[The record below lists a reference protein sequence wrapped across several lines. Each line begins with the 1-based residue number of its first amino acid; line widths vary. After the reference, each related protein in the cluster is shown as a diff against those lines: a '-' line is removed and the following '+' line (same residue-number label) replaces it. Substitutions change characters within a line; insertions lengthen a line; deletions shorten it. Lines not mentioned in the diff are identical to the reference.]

1 MTREFSIYLD
11 IVRFLAALTVY
22 LHHLNLRA
30 ISVRKIPFGNLADF
44 GVLAFFLMSGCVI
57 AHVAETKERRL
68 GLYAASRAARI
79 YSVALP
85 VILLT
90 PLLDMLG
97 RALGGAAG
105 AALYDGYPSSDA
117 AARMLVSA
125 AFLNEVWGWSVL
137 LFSNGP
143 YWSLSYEVAYYA
155 GFALFFYFGS
165 RWRYLALALLALLAG
180 PKIALL
186 APIWVAGI
194 WLYRLDT
201 ARFLSRRGACALA
214 LGAAAAGAVY
224 IATPLRE
231 FFPDL
236 VLRALG
242 PELRR
247 ELSHSQNFVGNY
259 VLAALVFLH
268 LLGMKQACGAIG
280 PALLRHAAPIRHVAS
295 FTFALYLFHQPLIHV
310 WGAALDGDPSG
321 YGFAAA
327 ISVAVAASVFLLGH
341 LTEAFRLAL
350 KAALSPP
357 RIESIGSAPRRAGST
372 NIVHPRERAFR
383 AKCRDSNS
391 KDRS

>member
-30 ISVRKIPFGNLADF
+30 ISVRRLPFGNLADF

-68 GLYAASRAARI
+68 GQYAASRAARI

-90 PLLDMLG
+90 PLLDTLG
-97 RALGGAAG
+97 RAFGAG
-105 AALYDGYPSSDA
+105 FYDGYPSGEA
-117 AARMLVSA
+117 AARMLISA
-125 AFLNEVWGWSVL
+125 AFLNEVWCWSVL

-165 RWRYLALALLALLAG
+165 RWRYLAITLLALLAG
-180 PKIALL
+180 PKIVLL

-214 LGAAAAGAVY
+214 LGAAAAGVAY
-224 IATPLRE
+224 IATPVRE
-231 FFPDL
+231 FFPEL

-259 VLAALVFLH
+259 VLAAIVFLH
-268 LLGMKQACGAIG
+268 LLGMKQASGAIG
-280 PALLRHAAPIRHVAS
+280 PMLRHYAAPIRSVAS
-295 FTFALYLFHQPLIHV
+295 FTFALYLFHQPLIYV
-310 WGAALDGDPSG
+310 WGAAINGDPSG
-321 YGFAAA
+321 YGLAAT
-327 ISVAVAASVFLLGH
+327 ISLAVAASVFLLGH

-357 RIESIGSAPRRAGST
+357 RVKSIRPAPR
-372 NIVHPRERAFR
+372 
-383 AKCRDSNS
+383 
-391 KDRS
+391 

>member
-30 ISVRKIPFGNLADF
+30 ISVRRIPLGNLADF

-68 GLYAASRAARI
+68 GQYAASRAARI

-85 VILLT
+85 VIVLT

-105 AALYDGYPSSDA
+105 AVFYDGYPSGQA
-117 AARMLVSA
+117 AARMLISA
-125 AFLNEVWGWSVL
+125 AFLNEFWGWSVL

-155 GFALFFYFGS
+155 GFALFFYFDS
-165 RWRYLALALLALLAG
+165 RWRYLALALLAVLAG
-180 PKIALL
+180 PKIVLL

-201 ARFLSRRGACALA
+201 ARWLSRRGSCALA

-224 IATPLRE
+224 IATPVRE

-242 PELRR
+242 PQLRR
-247 ELSHSQNFVGNY
+247 ELSHSQNFIGNY
-259 VLAALVFLH
+259 VLSVVVFLH
-268 LLGMKQACGAIG
+268 LLGMKQASAAIQA
-280 PALLRHAAPIRHVAS
+280 ALLRYVAAIRYVAS
-295 FTFALYLFHQPLIHV
+295 FTFALYLFHQPLIYA
-310 WGAALDGDPSG
+310 WGAAIDGDPSG
-321 YGFAAA
+321 YGFATA
-327 ISVAVAASVFLLGH
+327 ISLAVAVSVFLLGH
-341 LTEAFRLAL
+341 ATEAFRLAL
-350 KAALSPP
+350 KAALWPARLKAIQP
-357 RIESIGSAPRRAGST
+357 RPR
-372 NIVHPRERAFR
+372 
-383 AKCRDSNS
+383 
-391 KDRS
+391 